1 MSSSNNQ
8 RKIGKVQIQSLA
20 FLCVIISFAL
30 ISSSCSSSGSAG
42 GDTTIP
48 IETMKT
54 ELAAGLDNVYTKL
67 KSADYKSSKV
77 GDGVL
82 DVEDV
87 SEALLKENLF
97 SKTFVGWDQVAYW
110 YSRNLCR
117 GQGYDSLLKS
127 LKPKRKVFSAAFLP
141 EQQQSNTSEE
151 YVFMTVQLSVFPE
164 VVDTELIN
172 LYQNFSDAVTAVG
185 STCESTFRSQTKKC
199 DLSTVELTFPNWW
212 NEGDLKAAGCEI
224 GNGKTEVTSKVSQ
237 VDIDF
242 FNFPILLNQISSKD
256 RGRILARSVVVLPQ
270 RTLKTVFV
278 LEVTAVRNGLVNS
291 ASDVPSLRDVAL
303 NATNV
308 AAALTNSWAEII
320 RQDFDLTSLIAKDLA
335 ISEKEG

>member
-1 MSSSNNQ
+1 MSFRKNH
-8 RKIGKVQIQSLA
+8 RKIGKVKIQSLA
-20 FLCVIISFAL
+20 FLCVSVSFAL
-30 ISSSCSSSGSAG
+30 ISTSCGSSGSAG

-48 IETMKT
+48 IETLKT
-54 ELAAGLDNVYTKL
+54 ELAQGLETVYTKL
-67 KSADYKSSKV
+67 ESADYKSSKV

-87 SEALLKENLF
+87 SAALLKENLF
-97 SKTFVGWDQVAYW
+97 SKAFVGWDQVAYW

-117 GQGYDSLLKS
+117 GQDYDSLLKS

-141 EQQQSNTSEE
+141 KQDGNTSEE

-164 VVDTELIN
+164 VVDTELMN
-172 LYQNFSDAVTAVG
+172 LYQNYSDAVTAVG

-199 DLSTVELTFPNWW
+199 DLSKVKLTFPNWW

-224 GNGKTEVTSKVSQ
+224 GNGKTEVTSKVTQ
-237 VDIDF
+237 VEFDF
-242 FNFPILLNQISSKD
+242 FNSPFLVSQISSKD

-291 ASDVPSLRDVAL
+291 ASDVPSLRDVAS

-308 AAALTNSWAEII
+308 AATLSNRWAETI
-320 RQDFDLTSLIAKDLA
+320 RQEFNLTSLIAKDLV
-335 ISEKEG
+335 IFEKEG